1 MVKLNKNVLNVE
13 WENKMNIRDILK
25 IVLWILF
32 ALAVFMIIVGSILDK
47 KKIFNN
53 NRYLTIFKDI
63 ASILIIPLLANML
76 NDDKITFNQFIGCA
90 ILIFVLMSLY
100 LCADWLF
107 IPNTSSK
114 NIDNKKI
121 KSFNVNNSMTYTNK
135 RNTVNETNSSNI
147 KRDIPDTSK
156 QTNIHVK
163 ITLFSKIFSIV
174 KLLSFGLLIFTIVI
188 QKYNHHN
195 TGN

>member
-1 MVKLNKNVLNVE
+1 MVKLNRNALNFE
-13 WENKMNIRDILK
+13 WENEMNIRDILK

-32 ALAVFMIIVGSILDK
+32 ALAVFMPIVGFILAK
-47 KKIFNN
+47 KKICNN
-53 NRYLTIFKDI
+53 NRYLAIFKDI
-63 ASILIIPLLANML
+63 ASILIIPLLTNIL

-90 ILIFVLMSLY
+90 ILIFVLMALY

-107 IPNTSSK
+107 IPNTSSR

-121 KSFNVNNSMTYTNK
+121 KSSNVNNSMTYTNK
-135 RNTVNETNSSNI
+135 RNTVNETDSSNI

-156 QTNIHVK
+156 QINIHAK
-163 ITLFSKIFSIV
+163 ITLSSKIFSIV
-174 KLLSFGLLIFTIVI
+174 KLLSLGLLILTIVI

-195 TGN
+195 TDN

>member
-1 MVKLNKNVLNVE
+1 MY
-13 WENKMNIRDILK
+13 IRDILK

-32 ALAVFMIIVGSILDK
+32 VLAVFMIIVGSILAK

-63 ASILIIPLLANML
+63 ASILIIPLLTNML

-156 QTNIHVK
+156 QTNIHAK

-195 TGN
+195 TDN

>member
-1 MVKLNKNVLNVE
+1 
-13 WENKMNIRDILK
+13 MNIRDILK

-63 ASILIIPLLANML
+63 ASILIIPLLTNML

-90 ILIFVLMSLY
+90 ILIFVLMALY
-100 LCADWLF
+100 VCADWLF

-156 QTNIHVK
+156 QTNIHAK
-163 ITLFSKIFSIV
+163 ITLSSKIFSIV

-195 TGN
+195 TDN

>member
-13 WENKMNIRDILK
+13 RGNKMNIRDILK

-63 ASILIIPLLANML
+63 ASILIIPLLTNML

-121 KSFNVNNSMTYTNK
+121 KSFNVNN
-135 RNTVNETNSSNI
+135 
-147 KRDIPDTSK
+147 TSK
-156 QTNIHVK
+156 QTNIHAK

-174 KLLSFGLLIFTIVI
+174 KLLSFGLLISTIVI
-188 QKYNHHN
+188 QKYNHHDIDN
-195 TGN
+195 

>member
-1 MVKLNKNVLNVE
+1 MVKLNKNVLKFE
-13 WENKMNIRDILK
+13 WENEMNIRDILK

-32 ALAVFMIIVGSILDK
+32 ALAVFMPIVGFILAK

-53 NRYLTIFKDI
+53 NRYLAIFKDI
-63 ASILIIPLLANML
+63 ASILIIPLLTNIL

-90 ILIFVLMSLY
+90 ILIFVLMALY

-107 IPNTSSK
+107 IPNTSSR

-121 KSFNVNNSMTYTNK
+121 KSSNVNNSMTYTNK
-135 RNTVNETNSSNI
+135 RNTVNKTNSSNI

-156 QTNIHVK
+156 QINIHAK
-163 ITLFSKIFSIV
+163 ITLSSKIFSIV
-174 KLLSFGLLIFTIVI
+174 KLLSLGLLIFTIVI

-195 TGN
+195 TDN

>member
-1 MVKLNKNVLNVE
+1 MY
-13 WENKMNIRDILK
+13 IRDILK

-32 ALAVFMIIVGSILDK
+32 VLAVFMIIVGSILAK

-63 ASILIIPLLANML
+63 ASILIIPLLTNML

-90 ILIFVLMSLY
+90 ILIFVLIALY

-107 IPNTSSK
+107 IPNASSK

-121 KSFNVNNSMTYTNK
+121 KSSNVNNSITYTNK
-135 RNTVNETNSSNI
+135 WNTVNKTNSSNI
-147 KRDIPDTSK
+147 KRDMPDTSK
-156 QTNIHVK
+156 QINIHAK
-163 ITLFSKIFSIV
+163 ITLSSKIFSIV

>member
-1 MVKLNKNVLNVE
+1 MVKLNRNVLNFE

-63 ASILIIPLLANML
+63 ASILIIPLLTNML

-114 NIDNKKI
+114 NIDNKKL
-121 KSFNVNNSMTYTNK
+121 KVLM
-135 RNTVNETNSSNI
+135 
-147 KRDIPDTSK
+147 
-156 QTNIHVK
+156 
-163 ITLFSKIFSIV
+163 
-174 KLLSFGLLIFTIVI
+174 
-188 QKYNHHN
+188 
-195 TGN
+195 